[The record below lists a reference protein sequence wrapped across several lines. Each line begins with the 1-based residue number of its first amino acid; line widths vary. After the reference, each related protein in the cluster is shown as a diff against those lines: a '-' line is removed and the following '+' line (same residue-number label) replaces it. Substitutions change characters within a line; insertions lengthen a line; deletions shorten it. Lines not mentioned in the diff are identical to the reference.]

1 MTAHGVRNFV
11 QSRVWNAGTPQA
23 LCSVNMPVM
32 VLVVDD
38 SPDSRALYGEY
49 LEFCGFQ
56 VELASD
62 GEEAVRKVK
71 SAWPAVII
79 MDLAMPKMDGWEA
92 ITRIRANPGTA
103 AIPIVALSAFAFG
116 DEPDRARRAGADLC
130 LTKPCLPSQVGRV
143 VRAMLLRRDVARS
156 SA

>member
-1 MTAHGVRNFV
+1 
-11 QSRVWNAGTPQA
+11 
-23 LCSVNMPVM
+23 MPVM

-38 SPDSRALYGEY
+38 SPDARALYGEY

-56 VELASD
+56 VETAAD
-62 GEEAVRKVK
+62 GEEAVRKAESV
-71 SAWPAVII
+71 WPAVII
-79 MDLAMPKMDGWEA
+79 MDLAMPRMDGWQA
-92 ITRIRANPGTA
+92 IERIRANPVTA
-103 AIPIVALSAFAFG
+103 DVPIVALSAFAFG
-116 DEPDRARRAGADLC
+116 EEPDRARRVGADLC

>member
-1 MTAHGVRNFV
+1 MECWHATGIVYAQMAV
-11 QSRVWNAGTPQA
+11 T
-23 LCSVNMPVM
+23 

-38 SPDSRALYGEY
+38 SPDARALYAEY

-56 VELASD
+56 VETAAD
-62 GEEAVRKVK
+62 GEEAVQKAEA
-71 SAWPAVII
+71 SEPSVII
-79 MDLAMPKMDGWEA
+79 MDLAMPNVDGWEA
-92 ITRIRANPGTA
+92 IRRIRAIPLMADT
-103 AIPIVALSAFAFG
+103 PIVALSAFALG
-116 DEPDRARRAGADLC
+116 EEPEKARQAGADLC